1 MKTIQAVTIWDK
13 GTSKQASI
21 LNAYAVNVTLN
32 TSATFYYAL
41 LSANE
46 DGSQGEVL
54 TQGNLSMVDEDYA
67 QWVIDQDAWDYIDKS
82 LNLVITGDYVA
93 PAVEAPIVEAPI
105 VEEAIVEELTPEV

>member
-1 MKTIQAVTIWDK
+1 MKSIAPVTIWDK
-13 GTSKQASI
+13 GASKQASI
-21 LNAYAVNVTLN
+21 LNAYAINVTLN

-67 QWVIDQDAWDYIDKS
+67 QWVIDQDAWDYIAKS

-93 PAVEAPIVEAPI
+93 PVIENS
-105 VEEAIVEELTPEV
+105 ELS

>member
-1 MKTIQAVTIWDK
+1 MKSIQAVTIWDK

-21 LNAYAVNVTLN
+21 LNAYAINVTLN

-67 QWVIDQDAWDYIDKS
+67 QWVIDQDAWDYIAKS

-93 PAVEAPIVEAPI
+93 PVIENS
-105 VEEAIVEELTPEV
+105 ELS

>member
-13 GTSKQASI
+13 GASKQASI
-21 LNAYAVNVTLN
+21 LNAYAINVTLN

-67 QWVIDQDAWDYIDKS
+67 QWVIDQDAWDYIAKS
-82 LNLVITGDYVA
+82 LNLVIIGEFVA
-93 PAVEAPIVEAPI
+93 PVIENS
-105 VEEAIVEELTPEV
+105 ELS

>member
-1 MKTIQAVTIWDK
+1 MKSIQAVTIWDK

-21 LNAYAVNVTLN
+21 LNAYAINVTLN

-54 TQGNLSMVDEDYA
+54 TQGNLSMTGEDYA
-67 QWVIDQDAWDYIDKS
+67 QWIIDQDAWDYIAKS

-93 PAVEAPIVEAPI
+93 PIIENS
-105 VEEAIVEELTPEV
+105 ELS